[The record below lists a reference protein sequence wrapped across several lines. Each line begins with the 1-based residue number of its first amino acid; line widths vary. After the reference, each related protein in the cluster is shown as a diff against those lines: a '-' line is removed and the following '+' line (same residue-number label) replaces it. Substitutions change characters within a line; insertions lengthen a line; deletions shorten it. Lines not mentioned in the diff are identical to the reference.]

1 MSMWMMR
8 RHRVS
13 GVTEQLRC
21 HEVMELFQRLAEGH
35 AAGITVVTPNP
46 RLSRVLASEFDS
58 FQVAKG
64 LTVWEAPDILP
75 FGAFVERLW
84 EDALYSELGDKL
96 PLLLTPVQEQQ
107 LWQEVIASSL
117 EGKDLLFTET
127 AAVHCRDAWR
137 LLHEWRIAAGRGN
150 EDHSAFSEW
159 VKQYEK
165 ETLGDIDAAR
175 LPDLVA
181 GLLDKLKKPKLL
193 IAYGFDLVPPQT
205 ADFLRH
211 FEFVEVKPEAVPGS
225 SFRTSFA
232 SAKEE
237 LETAAGWARARLE
250 EGRARI
256 GVVVPQLAQ
265 RRKEVVRVFSRVMR
279 PGYHLPG
286 AEKTPLP
293 FNVSL
298 GEPLSNYALVD
309 TALLLLE
316 FSNTDIPFEKAS
328 RLVRSPFLAGAE
340 TEMARRATLDVRLR
354 RNLEATVGLAKLIAF
369 TEPCPLLRHALEK
382 VFALAREAGEK
393 TPSEWARHFSALLEA
408 AGFPGERALD
418 SEEFQTR
425 AKWHE
430 VLGELARL
438 ERIFKKLSF
447 QEAVSILKNICA
459 DTLFQPESLDAP
471 VQVLGI
477 LESAGLRF
485 DCLWVS
491 GLTDEAW
498 PLAAR
503 PNPFI
508 PIALQKKAGI
518 PQASAEGS
526 LARGRRLTEEWA
538 SSAKEVVF
546 SWPEKEEDRDLAPS
560 PLILTFSRTSLSV
573 PDYPRYRDLLFAS
586 KKLESFEDA
595 NAPPVQTK
603 QVRGGTRVLADQAAC
618 PFRAFARWRLAA
630 EALEEPAPGLDAR
643 KRGSLLHHLM
653 KHLWSRVKTS
663 KNLRHDLEPAIA
675 EAAVA
680 AVKELGLE
688 GRFAE
693 LERERLA
700 RLAREWLEI
709 EKTRAPFEVAA
720 LEERR
725 TLNVAGLELSGRID
739 RMDRLEKGG
748 HALIDYKTGQ
758 ATRNAWL
765 GERPDDPQLP
775 LYAVSA
781 PEQIAAV
788 AFARLN
794 PGEMAFRGF
803 AKEKNILPKVELYRD
818 WRGLL
823 DQWRKETKELGAAF
837 AAGDARVD
845 PKYALK
851 TCRLCDLQTLCRV
864 YENINS
870 LNEANDE

>member
-8 RHRVS
+8 RVS
-13 GVTEQLRC
+13 RVTEQLRC
-21 HEVMELFQRLAEGH
+21 HELMELFQRLAEGH
-35 AAGITVVTPNP
+35 AAGITVVTPNL
-46 RLSRVLASEFDS
+46 RISRVLASEFDS

-137 LLHEWRIAAGRGN
+137 LLHEWRIEAGRGN

-279 PGYHLPG
+279 PGHHLPG
-286 AEKTPLP
+286 AEKAPLP

-316 FSNTDIPFEKAS
+316 FSNTGIPFEKAS
-328 RLVRSPFLAGAE
+328 RLIRSPFLAGAE
-340 TEMARRATLDVRLR
+340 SEMARRATLDVRLR

-369 TEPCPLLRHALEK
+369 TEPCPLLRQALEK
-382 VFALAREAGEK
+382 VFALAAEAGEK

-430 VLGELARL
+430 VLGEFARL
-438 ERIFKKLSF
+438 ERILKKLSF
-447 QEAVSILKNICA
+447 QEALSILKNICA
-459 DTLFQPESLDAP
+459 DTLFQPESPDAP

-491 GLTDEAW
+491 G
-498 PLAAR
+498 
-503 PNPFI
+503 
-508 PIALQKKAGI
+508 
-518 PQASAEGS
+518 
-526 LARGRRLTEEWA
+526 LTEEWA

-595 NAPPVQTK
+595 KAPSVQVK

-630 EALEEPAPGLDAR
+630 EELEEPAPGLDAR
-643 KRGSLLHHLM
+643 QRGALLHDLM
-653 KHLWSRVKTS
+653 KHLWLSLRNS
-663 KNLRHDLEPAIA
+663 KALERDLEPAITS
-675 EAAVA
+675 AAAA
-680 AVKELGLE
+680 AVKENGLE

-781 PEQIAAV
+781 PEQIDAV

-803 AKEKNILPKVELYRD
+803 AKERNILPKVELYRD

-823 DQWRKETKELGAAF
+823 DQWRKETGDLGAAF

-864 YENINS
+864 YENVDS
-870 LNEANDE
+870 LKEASDE

>member
-8 RHRVS
+8 RVS
-13 GVTEQLRC
+13 GGTEQLRC
-21 HEVMELFQRLAEGH
+21 HEIMELFQRLAEGH

-46 RLSRVLASEFDS
+46 RLSRVLTSEFDS
-58 FQVAKG
+58 FQIAKG

-84 EDALYSELGDKL
+84 EDALYSALGDKL
-96 PLLLTPVQEQQ
+96 PLLLTPQQELL
-107 LWQEVIASSL
+107 LWEQIL
-117 EGKDLLFTET
+117 EGNDLLILPQ
-127 AAVHCRDAWR
+127 AAAQCRDAWG
-137 LLHEWRIAAGRGN
+137 LLHQWRVGAARGN

-159 VKQYEK
+159 AKQYEK
-165 ETLGDIDAAR
+165 ETLGDVDSAR

-193 IAYGFDLVPPQT
+193 VAYAFDLVPPQT
-205 ADFLRH
+205 AEFLRH
-211 FEFVEVKPEAVPGS
+211 FEFVEVKQEAVQGS

-237 LETAAGWARARLE
+237 LECAAKWAGARLE

-256 GVVVPQLAQ
+256 GVVVPRLET
-265 RRKEVVRVFSRVMR
+265 RRKEVVRVFSRVLQ

-286 AEKTPLP
+286 AQKAPLP

-309 TALLLLE
+309 AALTLLD
-316 FSNTDIPFEKAS
+316 FSFHPIDFARAS
-328 RLVRSPFLAGAE
+328 GLIRSPFLAGAE
-340 TEMARRATLDVRLR
+340 SEMARRATLDVRLR
-354 RNLEATVGLAKLIAF
+354 RKLEATVALPKLIAF
-369 TEPCPLLRHALEK
+369 AEPCPLLRQALEK
-382 VFALAREAGEK
+382 VFALAGDAREK
-393 TPSEWARHFSALLEA
+393 SPSEWARHFSALLEA
-408 AGFPGERALD
+408 AGFPGERSLD
-418 SEEFQTR
+418 SEEFQAR

-430 VLGELARL
+430 VLGEFARL
-438 ERIFKKLSF
+438 DRISKNLSL
-447 QEAVSILKNICA
+447 QKALSILKKICS
-459 DTLFQPESLDAP
+459 DTLFQPESADAP
-471 VQVLGI
+471 IQVLGV

-526 LARGRRLTEEWA
+526 LAFGRRITEEW
-538 SSAKEVVF
+538 SRSAKEVVF
-546 SWPEKEEDRDLAPS
+546 SWPAKEEDRDLAPS
-560 PLILTFSRTSLSV
+560 PLILDFPRTSLSV

-586 KKLESFEDA
+586 KKLEFLEDSK
-595 NAPPVQTK
+595 APPVQVK
-603 QVRGGTRVLADQAAC
+603 QVRGGTRVLSDQAAC

-630 EALEEPAPGLDAR
+630 QELEEPTPGLDAR
-643 KRGSLLHHLM
+643 QRGALLHDLM
-653 KHLWSRVKTS
+653 KHLWLSLRNS
-663 KNLRHDLEPAIA
+663 KALEKDLEPAIA
-675 EAAVA
+675 SAAAA
-680 AVKELGLE
+680 AVKENGLE

-725 TLNVAGLELSGRID
+725 TLSVAGLELSGRID

-781 PEQIAAV
+781 PERLDAV

-803 AKEKNILPKVELYRD
+803 SKEKNILPKVELYRD

-823 DQWRKETKELGAAF
+823 DQWRKETRDLGAAF

-864 YENINS
+864 YENIDS
-870 LNEANDE
+870 LKEADDE